1 MSIGS
6 KITELRNSKGLTRVQ
21 LASELEVPMT
31 TLRNYE
37 TDDREPGHKFLVKV
51 ANYFG
56 VSTDYILEN
65 EKPPASED
73 AEDLISME
81 ESNRLFDSLV
91 QAGLID
97 DSIEFS
103 ADDRAFLSHV
113 VGLLDVWIR
122 NKRA

>member
-97 DSIEFS
+97 DNIEFS